1 MNTIS
6 DQCKHL
12 LLEENILT
20 DSTIEFDVNGESY
33 TMTFEYIIDTFM
45 LSSKESQEFFLEAM
59 KQSINADITGI
70 DKFFESMGELLL
82 RTHLSEN
89 IEV

>member
-1 MNTIS
+1 MNKTTNE
-6 DQCKHL
+6 CKRL
-12 LLEENILT
+12 LLDANVLS
-20 DSTIEFDVNGESY
+20 DSNIEFNVNGETY

-45 LSSKESQEFFLEAM
+45 QASQDSQQFFLEAM

-70 DKFFESMGELLL
+70 DQFFESMGELLL